1 MSFNNNE
8 RNQNLRGFGG
18 GGNGGAPGGMGGG
31 KITKEQAKEY
41 MQQKVIK
48 VGDNDKE
55 IWRLISD
62 VPKLNKVL
70 AVVFAI
76 INLILPG
83 FGTMFAACFTQE
95 QEVSKAQIA
104 IGFIQLFTSAIII
117 GWIWSIYWGYLM
129 VTKAMQEDTQQYSRQ
144 PNYAPPP
151 G

>member
-76 INLILPG
+76 INVILPG

-95 QEVSKAQIA
+95 
-104 IGFIQLFTSAIII
+104 
-117 GWIWSIYWGYLM
+117 
-129 VTKAMQEDTQQYSRQ
+129 
-144 PNYAPPP
+144 
-151 G
+151 